1 MVRQR
6 TRLVAA
12 MVRPL
17 IWLVVI
23 GEGLNSLIG
32 RTHGINYQ
40 DFLVPGVLGMTT
52 LFGAMLAAL
61 TTVYDKESGVMRMMI
76 VAPLPHGW
84 IVLAKMVSAAL
95 AAIVKAAL
103 LLVLLLLLGRF
114 GTDTRWLLLAAAI
127 ATASLACAGIGM
139 LTAAFSR
146 TLDNFA

>member
-76 VAPLPHGW
+76 VAPLPHAW

-95 AAIVKAAL
+95 AAIVQAL
-103 LLVLLLLLGRF
+103 MLIVLLLLLGHLGN
-114 GTDTRWLLLAAAI
+114 GTNWASLAAAVV
-127 ATASLACAGIGM
+127 
-139 LTAAFSR
+139 
-146 TLDNFA
+146 